1 MKFSFPLEITN
12 YILFEF
18 IDEIDYRIRFK
29 KIRKLELN
37 NFQNIIN
44 NFNIRKKY
52 IQIFKPLNN
61 DNKRILLM
69 NINTEKYYKITYH
82 LDNDKYIY
90 INIDLINLNNPMYD
104 VFLKELVF

>member
-1 MKFSFPLEITN
+1 MKFSFPIEITN

-29 KIRKLELN
+29 KIKKLNLCS
-37 NFQNIIN
+37 FQNIIDNLN
-44 NFNIRKKY
+44 NRKKY

-82 LDNDKYIY
+82 LDNDKYVY
-90 INIDLINLNNPMYD
+90 ISINLINLNNTMYD